1 MIIEIKGAHLFDP
14 FNKIDEKGNLY
25 IINGKVKGKSLSPP
39 EFTIDATHL
48 YLMPAF
54 VDLHTHLREPGN
66 EDAETIETGSKAA
79 VKGGYATICAMP
91 NTNPPVDNEGVARYI
106 IDRAKQ
112 AGFAKV
118 YPIGTIT
125 KARQGKEIS
134 EIGHLVKAGC
144 VGVSDDGSP
153 VMDGNVMRRALEY
166 TKIFDIP
173 VIEHPEDLNLSGNG
187 QINEGVVSA
196 DLGFDGLPSVSE
208 TVIVARDILLA
219 KFTGGRLHLA
229 HISTKESLLRI
240 ERMKREVPNITCE
253 VTPHHLTLTEEQ
265 VRTFDTNTKMKPPLR
280 TREDVN
286 ALIKGLDKG
295 IIDAIATDH
304 APHPRYKKE
313 LEYSLAA
320 FGVIGLETSFS
331 VLYTKLVKTGKITLN
346 TLVSKMTSSPANAFN
361 LNFGEIKEDGM
372 PDFVLVDLNKQW
384 KVEEDSFVSKS
395 SNSPF
400 IGWNLDGKVI
410 YTIVNGNLVF
420 NNGEFIPSTFRQ

>member
-1 MIIEIKGAHLFDP
+1 MIVEIKGAHLFDP
-14 FNKIDEKGNLY
+14 LNKIDEKGNVY
-25 IINGKVKGKSLSPP
+25 IINGRVKKKIKGMPELVIDGKN
-39 EFTIDATHL
+39 L

-54 VDLHTHLREPGN
+54 IDIHTHLREPGN

-91 NTNPPVDNEGVARYI
+91 NTIPPVDNEGTARYI

-112 AGFAKV
+112 AGYAKIF
-118 YPIGTIT
+118 PIGTIT
-125 KARQGKEIS
+125 KAREGKEIS

-144 VGVSDDGSP
+144 VGISDDGSP
-153 VMDGNVMRRALEY
+153 VMNADVMRRALEY
-166 TKIFDIP
+166 TKIFGIP
-173 VIEHPEDLNLSGNG
+173 VIEHPEDLDLSSEG

-196 DLGFDGLPSVSE
+196 DLGIEGIPSISE
-208 TVIVARDILLA
+208 TTIVARDLLLA

-229 HISTKESLLRI
+229 HISTKEALSRI
-240 ERMKREVPNITCE
+240 ERMKKQTEKITCE
-253 VTPHHLTLTEEQ
+253 VTPHHLTLTEES

-286 ALIKGLDKG
+286 ALIKGLNKG

-304 APHPRYKKE
+304 APHPRYRKE

-331 VLYTKLVKTGKITLN
+331 VLHTKLVKTGKVALSTLI
-346 TLVSKMTSSPANAFN
+346 SKMTSSPGNCFH
-361 LNFGEIKEDGM
+361 LPYGEIKVNGLA
-372 PDFVLVDLNKQW
+372 DFVLIDLKKQW
-384 KVEEDSFVSKS
+384 KIEEDAFVSKS

-400 IGWNLDGKVI
+400 IDWKVDGKVI
-410 YTIVNGNLVF
+410 STIVNGNLVF
-420 NNGEFIPSTFRQ
+420 NDGIFTPSAF